1 MPWRGCTLQRQ
12 RRIRLRTQFG
22 PEYDRTVKEVG
33 SPAKAESIL
42 AERAKRVRELK
53 IRRLSH
59 DQAETF
65 SREWKRIQI
74 MFVDDPDGAV
84 AAADRLVTD
93 VMTARG
99 YPIEFRRAS

>member
-1 MPWRGCTLQRQ
+1 MDSQTMWLVIAAVVIALAIGAWVYAQRQ

-33 SPAKAESIL
+33 SPAQAESIL

-59 DQAETF
+59 DRAEMF
-65 SREWKRIQI
+65 SHEWKRIQT
-74 MFVDDPDGAV
+74 MLVDDPDGA
-84 AAADRLVTD
+84 AAAEPR
-93 VMTARG
+93 
-99 YPIEFRRAS
+99 